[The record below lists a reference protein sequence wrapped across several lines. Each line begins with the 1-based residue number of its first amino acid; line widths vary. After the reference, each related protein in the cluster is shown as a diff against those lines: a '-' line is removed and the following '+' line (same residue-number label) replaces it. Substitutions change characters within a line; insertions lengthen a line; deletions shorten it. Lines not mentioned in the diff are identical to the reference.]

1 MAIIYSYPLMTSTVS
16 GEDLL
21 LITDVSDNKKTKS
34 IKVSSLPSS
43 GGGGGDT
50 YTLQAEAKSSNSI
63 PLKLDA
69 AVGSDSTVNLTEGSN
84 ITLTRNSATE
94 ITIASTGGG
103 SPDTPLNSVQ
113 FNNNSAFGGSA
124 NLTFSTDTLTI
135 KDNVIIRGDGTTNA
149 GKLRLECFDNV
160 NTHYIDLIGPDHGG
174 GAASY
179 SVKFPATGPG
189 GNQKIL
195 QSDASGNLSWI
206 NTPSSGGGGSVD
218 SVNTTDGTYI
228 NLTPNSATTGAVT
241 VTADLSAADGTS
253 DTTTRFLSKD
263 NTWDVPSYT
272 SPQGSS
278 GQYQYNN
285 GSSFAGADNLRFDA
299 DKIHIGKG
307 GGSPTRG
314 QLVMYGDGVNSSD
327 IQLYNSAN
335 NRYLTLAQQA
345 GATQDLTLTF
355 PGQASGGNNKIL
367 ESDSSGQLSWIDT
380 PSGDTYALQAEAKV
394 GTSVPLKLDAGSGTD
409 STVNLTE
416 GSNITLTRNS
426 SNQITIAALSAGGSG
441 ISPFPI
447 YQASHSVAVGGQTI
461 IRQSVCETAGT
472 YSRLEYFSVGASSY
486 PVYFAIYTG
495 TITAAGS
502 ATKRLEGYNATSSA
516 GINVINFSSSY
527 NFLAGQDIIIIVSG
541 QDTVGLAGS
550 TALLSHVDICRGAS
564 VYTSSFPSTLDVL
577 LDGIEDPVATG
588 VCTHIY

>member
-94 ITIASTGGG
+94 ITIASTGGVTP
-103 SPDTPLNSVQ
+103 SAPLNSVQ

-263 NTWDVPSYT
+263 NT
-272 SPQGSS
+272 
-278 GQYQYNN
+278 
-285 GSSFAGADNLRFDA
+285 
-299 DKIHIGKG
+299 
-307 GGSPTRG
+307 
-314 QLVMYGDGVNSSD
+314 
-327 IQLYNSAN
+327 
-335 NRYLTLAQQA
+335 
-345 GATQDLTLTF
+345 
-355 PGQASGGNNKIL
+355 
-367 ESDSSGQLSWIDT
+367 
-380 PSGDTYALQAEAKV
+380 
-394 GTSVPLKLDAGSGTD
+394 
-409 STVNLTE
+409 
-416 GSNITLTRNS
+416 
-426 SNQITIAALSAGGSG
+426 
-441 ISPFPI
+441 
-447 YQASHSVAVGGQTI
+447 
-461 IRQSVCETAGT
+461 
-472 YSRLEYFSVGASSY
+472 
-486 PVYFAIYTG
+486 
-495 TITAAGS
+495 
-502 ATKRLEGYNATSSA
+502 
-516 GINVINFSSSY
+516 
-527 NFLAGQDIIIIVSG
+527 
-541 QDTVGLAGS
+541 
-550 TALLSHVDICRGAS
+550 
-564 VYTSSFPSTLDVL
+564 
-577 LDGIEDPVATG
+577 
-588 VCTHIY
+588 